1 MLTCKRSFSSFLFVL
16 ICAFATFAQNN
27 TNSPYTRYGYG
38 KIADQSYGQS
48 MSMGGVG
55 YGMRTYG
62 QINPLNPASYSQVD
76 SLTFLFDF
84 GLMGEMS
91 WISNGSST
99 QKDYNGNISYLSMQ
113 FRLMKGLGM
122 SAGLKPYSYVG
133 YNFGET
139 REIGDTYCTIN
150 YQGTGSLTQVYGG
163 LAYELLKDRLSLGFN
178 IGYTFGD
185 VQRNIYQ
192 TFPESSSTSTGSQT
206 KGYPVT
212 QVSMIDAH
220 DFFWEAGL
228 QYSQPIGKRDML
240 TVGAVF
246 SPKQKFS
253 SSNSVTTT
261 VYDSKSSGST
271 SSGSTVISK
280 DSVYNQE
287 LHMPLSLG
295 VGFSYIKDRRMTF
308 GADVLYQAWSD
319 VPYPLGSY
327 DFNNRMKYAVGFE
340 YIPNPFIQRGF
351 WKRVRYR
358 VGAYYTD
365 SYVKVKDSGINE
377 YGVTAGLG
385 LPFRIRGRESMV
397 NIGAEYLK
405 VDPSKDLLKEQYFK
419 LTLSVTFCETW
430 FHKRKF
436 D

>member
-1 MLTCKRSFSSFLFVL
+1 MF
-16 ICAFATFAQNN
+16 AFAAFAQNN

-48 MSMGGVG
+48 MSMGGIG
-55 YGMRTYG
+55 YGLRTYG
-62 QINPLNPASYSQVD
+62 QINPLNPASYSYVD

-84 GLMGEMS
+84 GLVGEMS
-91 WISNGSST
+91 WMSTDNST
-99 QKDYNGNISYLSMQ
+99 QKDYNGNISYISMQ
-113 FRLMKGLGM
+113 YRLTKGLGM
-122 SAGLKPYSYVG
+122 SVGMKPYSFVG
-133 YNFGET
+133 YNFGEKRT
-139 REIGDTYCTIN
+139 VDDTYAVVN
-150 YQGTGSLTQVYGG
+150 YQGTGGLTQVYGG
-163 LAYELLKDRLSLGFN
+163 IGYELLKNRLSLGVN
-178 IGYTFGD
+178 LGYTFGD
-185 VQRNIYQ
+185 IQRTVNL
-192 TFPESSSTSTGSQT
+192 TFPETTSTSTGTQT

-212 QVSMIDAH
+212 QLSMIDSH
-220 DFFWEAGL
+220 DFFWEAGF
-228 QYSQPIGKRDML
+228 QYYQPVGKKDLL
-240 TVGAVF
+240 TVGATF

-261 VYDSKSSGST
+261 VYDSKTSGS
-271 SSGSTVISK
+271 SSSPSTVISK

-287 LHMPLSLG
+287 LYMPLSLG
-295 VGFSYIKDRRMTF
+295 VGFSYVKDRKMTI

-319 VPYPLGSY
+319 VPYPLGDY
-327 DFNNRMKYAVGFE
+327 NLNNRIKYAVGFE
-340 YIPNPFIQRGF
+340 YVPNPYIQRGF

-365 SYVKVKDSGINE
+365 SYVDIKDSGINE

-385 LPFRIRGRESMV
+385 LPFRVRGRESML

-405 VDPSKDLLKEQYFK
+405 VDPVKDLIKEQYFK

-436 D
+436 E